1 MNAYQEETPEE
12 IRADAYRIARL
23 GGRII
28 GWFVVGSLAIGIL
41 TVLSIIFASI
51 IWGLS

>member
-1 MNAYQEETPEE
+1 MNAYHEETPEE

-41 TVLSIIFASI
+41 TVLSIIFVSI